1 MPHKSWQASH
11 PGHGGP
17 WLAPPLSR
25 HPPQP
30 AGPSAP
36 PPAGPHTMA
45 CPHPA
50 WPPQA
55 GSNVPP
61 GRAPSS
67 RPPRGP
73 RHGAPWQVSSPG
85 QAPPPTT
92 SIVGLL
98 ARWHI
103 AIGGYH
109 WPRAA
114 YLTPPFTLSHTRPAL
129 GAQPPSARVR
139 GGEVL
144 PGIEGRLRSAGGL
157 GGRRCW
163 GGREGL
169 LPPKGERWAR
179 DCGLCCA
186 ERGAGGG
193 GGGGARGGGL
203 WCVQHC
209 CGGAGG
215 PGPGSAGQA
224 PGATL
229 PPGRPQC
236 VRCCHTPTLSVIGPQ
251 QRGGGV
257 RVCRGG

>member
-1 MPHKSWQASH
+1 MRGPTIWHNTGDPHV
-11 PGHGGP
+11 PHGGTVTV
-17 WLAPPLSR
+17 SI
-25 HPPQP
+25 P
-30 AGPSAP
+30 ARSAP
-36 PPAGPHTMA
+36 E
-45 CPHPA
+45 PA
-50 WPPQA
+50 WTW
-55 GSNVPP
+55 
-61 GRAPSS
+61 SS
-67 RPPRGP
+67 VRPM
-73 RHGAPWQVSSPG
+73 
-85 QAPPPTT
+85 
-92 SIVGLL
+92 
-98 ARWHI
+98 
-103 AIGGYH
+103 
-109 WPRAA
+109 
-114 YLTPPFTLSHTRPAL
+114 
-129 GAQPPSARVR
+129 PPSARVR

-157 GGRRCW
+157 GGRMCW

-179 DCGLCCA
+179 DCGLCCVQCCA

-236 VRCCHTPTLSVIGPQ
+236 ARCCHTPTLSVIGPQ
-251 QRGGGV
+251 QRGGGSEGV
-257 RVCRGG
+257 